1 MKNIIQK
8 SLIALLASNSAFALE
23 AKITDINSSDHRN
36 ISVEIAT
43 TGVATDSLQI
53 MNDGVNDNLRVH
65 SYINKFDGT
74 YKFLLSHKC
83 KEKKIYHEVV
93 NFMVADG
100 PTIKHLSKSFDVCKP
115 KQPVLNNTF
124 KTANPYANNAFI
136 EKELTAPIPTEGRKY
151 LGYLVNINGETEKSF
166 DYVTVYTA
174 DNDLNEKLSG
184 VLNHTYPTD
193 SNKVKVRF
201 ESDSSV
207 VKEGVTV
214 EIVPNYMD

>member
-8 SLIALLASNSAFALE
+8 SLIALLASNSAFAVE
-23 AKITDINSSDHRN
+23 AEITNINSSDHHN
-36 ISVEIAT
+36 ISVTIAT
-43 TGVATDSLQI
+43 TAVAADRLQI
-53 MNDGVNDNLRVH
+53 NHSRKDNDNLQAFAF
-65 SYINKFDGT
+65 INKFDGT
-74 YKFLLSHKC
+74 YEILLSHEC
-83 KEKKIYHEVV
+83 KEKKIYHEEIE
-93 NFMVADG
+93 FSVAD
-100 PTIKHLSKSFDVCKP
+100 TSNLHYVRKSFDVCNLE
-115 KQPVLNNTF
+115 QPNNTF
-124 KTANPYANNAFI
+124 ETAHPYANNAFI